1 MADII
6 PDPNNGTPH
15 DGQGQPALQG
25 HMLSAHGGYLQAVRR
40 SQPLH
45 PGSPPINRPFVGFY
59 SNQGDFEMTPMPPVD
74 GGYIGHVGIHNEQPP
89 PYEKLDN
96 NQPIGARGSNQPI
109 EARNTIY
116 EEKNVAGNNTYG
128 KTYEKLTNN
137 QPIEARNTIY
147 EERNNIKVEKKDE
160 YDATGKAY
168 EKLANWKP
176 TETTNSVHEERKEY
190 DNSNVRIDEK
200 NVDEK

>member
-1 MADII
+1 
-6 PDPNNGTPH
+6 
-15 DGQGQPALQG
+15 
-25 HMLSAHGGYLQAVRR
+25 
-40 SQPLH
+40 
-45 PGSPPINRPFVGFY
+45 
-59 SNQGDFEMTPMPPVD
+59 MPPVD

-96 NQPIGARGSNQPI
+96 NQPIGARGNNQPI

-116 EEKNVAGNNTYG
+116 EEKNVAGNNTHG
-128 KTYEKLTNN
+128 KTYERLTNN
-137 QPIEARNTIY
+137 QPIGAPNTDEPIEARNTIY
-147 EERNNIKVEKKDE
+147 VEGNNIKVEKKDE

-176 TETTNSVHEERKEY
+176 TETTNSAHEERKEY
-190 DNSNVRIDEK
+190 DNSNVRIDGK